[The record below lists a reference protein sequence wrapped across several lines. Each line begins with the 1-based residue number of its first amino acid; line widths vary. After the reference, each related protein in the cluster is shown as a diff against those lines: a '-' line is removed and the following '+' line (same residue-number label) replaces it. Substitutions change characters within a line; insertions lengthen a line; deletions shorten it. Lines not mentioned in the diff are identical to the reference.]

1 MKKIIALLLVLAM
14 ALSLVACGGGAAP
27 APAPEASKADAPA
40 AEGPKADA
48 PAAEKVEVTVIA
60 AEYGTQT
67 KAWWAD
73 FVTKFNADNADINL
87 VVEVV
92 SWNDINVV
100 VDTRI
105 ANEQAPDLL
114 NIDAHIKYQ
123 SEGLLLPTDEWVSEA
138 TMAKFYPG
146 FVAASMDAEGTVW
159 AVPDLAS
166 ARFLYVNTDILAQA
180 GIEKAPATWSEVRAA
195 CEAIKAKCPDVYP
208 WGVDMT
214 TDEGQACFSYYTW
227 NNGGGFIDS
236 DLKWKVNSAE
246 NVEAMEF
253 IMGLYND
260 GLTNSDPAN
269 ETRYTLS
276 DLFAN
281 GKVAMMIGPTQIEGY
296 VSDAGNKVNYAKA
309 ALPCNDGK
317 SSVAMGV
324 MDRFMCF
331 EEEGRSA
338 EELAAITKVI
348 DAFYDDEPYAEWVLM
363 EGFIPATA
371 PGGDL
376 CIAADPA
383 MEELVN
389 MIASA
394 QFYPA
399 MEGWD
404 EVKFG
409 VIDAQQEMLLGE
421 DIQTVLDNL
430 QAELEG

>member
-1 MKKIIALLLVLAM
+1 MKRFIALLL
-14 ALSLVACGGGAAP
+14 ALVMVFALCACGG
-27 APAPEASKADAPA
+27 SDAPA
-40 AEGPKADA
+40 ASGKT
-48 PAAEKVEVTVIA
+48 EVTVIA
-60 AEYGTQT
+60 AQYGGQT
-67 KAWWAD
+67 ADWWAE
-73 FVTKFNADNADINL
+73 FEKKFEAANTDIDL

-92 SWNDINVV
+92 AWADINVV

-105 ANEQAPDLL
+105 ANNQAPDLL

-123 SEGLLLPTDEWVSEA
+123 TEGLLLPTDEWVSQE
-138 TMAKFYPG
+138 TFDKFYPG
-146 FVAASMDAEGTVW
+146 FVAASTDAEGTVW
-159 AVPDLAS
+159 AIPDLAS

-180 GIEKAPATWSEVRAA
+180 GIDKAPATWSEVRAA
-195 CEAIKAKCPDVYP
+195 CEAIKEKCPGVYP

-214 TDEGQACFSYYTW
+214 TDEGQAAFSYYTW
-227 NNGGGFIDS
+227 NNGGGFIND
-236 DLKWKVNSAE
+236 KMEWFVNSPE

-260 GLTNSDPAN
+260 GLTNADPAN
-269 ETRYTLS
+269 DSRYKLQ
-276 DLFAN
+276 DLFAA
-281 GKVAMMIGPTQIEGY
+281 GQVAMMIAPTQLESIVADVEAPATP
-296 VSDAGNKVNYAKA
+296 VPYAKA

-331 EEEGRSA
+331 KEEGRSA

-371 PGGDL
+371 SGGDL

-383 MEELVN
+383 MEELVG

-399 MEGWD
+399 LDGWD

-409 VIDAQQEMLLGE
+409 VIDAQQEMLVGG
-421 DIQTVLDNL
+421 DIQTVLDEL
-430 QAELEG
+430 QAELVG